1 MQTQYTALEHFLVQT
16 AILKEVTG
24 ELLRD
29 KQAVVE
35 KAVKARGEVVV
46 RGVAKAQ
53 AKACFPDAA
62 ALAALVSERHVQV
75 REGREA

>member
-1 MQTQYTALEHFLVQT
+1 MPTQYTALEHFLVQT

-35 KAVKARGEVVV
+35 KVVKARGEVVV
-46 RGVAKAQ
+46 R
-53 AKACFPDAA
+53 
-62 ALAALVSERHVQV
+62 
-75 REGREA
+75 

>member
-1 MQTQYTALEHFLVQT
+1 MQTQYTALEHCLVQT

-46 RGVAKAQ
+46 R
-53 AKACFPDAA
+53 
-62 ALAALVSERHVQV
+62 
-75 REGREA
+75 

>member
-35 KAVKARGEVVV
+35 KVVKARGEVVV
-46 RGVAKAQ
+46 R
-53 AKACFPDAA
+53 
-62 ALAALVSERHVQV
+62 
-75 REGREA
+75 